1 MRLFTALL
9 PPPGACA
16 GLAELVGGTLR
27 GRAGAEGL
35 RWTEPEGWHLTL
47 AFFGEV
53 DAGVLPALEA
63 RLERAARRHGPY
75 ELRLAGGGRFGER
88 ALWAGVT
95 GPEGDA
101 PGDLAHLAASV
112 RAAARREGIDVAGEA
127 FRAHL
132 TLARTRPGRPRVDLA
147 PYAAALDGF
156 AGPPWT
162 CRELHLVRSDP
173 PEPGVPG
180 ARPRYRTIGTW
191 PLGGT

>member
-16 GLAELVGGTLR
+16 DLVDLVGGTLR
-27 GRAGAEGL
+27 KRAGAEEL

-47 AFFGEV
+47 AFLGEV
-53 DAGVLPALEA
+53 DEEALPGLGA
-63 RLERAARRHGPY
+63 RLGRAARRHGPY
-75 ELRLAGGGRFGER
+75 ELRLAGGGHFGER
-88 ALWAGVT
+88 ALWAGVA
-95 GPEGDA
+95 GPTRDV
-101 PGDLAHLAASV
+101 AHLAASV
-112 RAAARREGIDVAGEA
+112 RAAARRERIAVAGEA
-127 FRAHL
+127 FRPHL
-132 TLARTRPGRPRVDLA
+132 TLARTRPHRPRVDLA
-147 PYAAALDGF
+147 PYAAALDRF

-180 ARPRYRTIGTW
+180 ARPRYHVIGTW